1 MSEALTVLI
10 IDADPDARSAIQ
22 SAVSGVP
29 GASVIAETDSPLY
42 GYELIRQNRPKVVF
56 LDLSGDPEKNLA
68 LAQRIS
74 SFFKDV
80 LIVASKSF
88 PPTPTLPLQGGGDQN
103 QGAQEDQKLELEMLK
118 ACMEAGIREVLDRP
132 LDAGLIRAIFEK
144 HRLALSTDQQDG
156 DRTGRILT
164 VFSNKGGLGKTTIA
178 VNLALALSEAV
189 GKPVALVD
197 LNFQLGDITTF
208 LDVEPKQTIVDVAR
222 NIGRVD
228 AAYLEGSLAQYSTD
242 RARLYV
248 LADPLQVE
256 DAEELTADQIN
267 AVLTVL
273 RATFEYVV
281 IDTTPSFDAKTL
293 CALDLADYILMV
305 SIVNLPSIRSSQ
317 RLFNLFERL
326 GYPAQKIKLILNRYM
341 PDEEI
346 TLEDVEE
353 TLEHPVFWKIPNSYY
368 VVMTAINRGIP
379 IAAVEGGQALHK
391 SFLEL
396 GRLLSGVLPS
406 TAKPEESTGNTP
418 GKPGPAKPETSADKA
433 PPSLLTRMFPSFFGS
448 AR

>member
-1 MSEALTVLI
+1 MSEPLSVLI
-10 IDADPDARSAIQ
+10 IDAEPVNREAIRA
-22 SAVSGVP
+22 AVTGVP

-56 LDLSGDPEKNLA
+56 LDLGGDPEKNLA

-80 LIVASKSF
+80 LIVASHDDADS
-88 PPTPTLPLQGGGDQN
+88 TPEHRLETLR
-103 QGAQEDQKLELEMLK
+103 

-132 LDAGLIRAIFEK
+132 LDAAAIRTVFEK
-144 HRLALSTDQQDG
+144 HRLALSVDQRDG

-228 AAYLEGSLAQYSTD
+228 AAYLEGSLAQYATD

-317 RLFNLFERL
+317 RLLNLFERL

-379 IAAVEGGQALHK
+379 IAAVEGGQALYK

-396 GRLLSGVLPS
+396 GRLLGGVLPS
-406 TAKPEESTGNTP
+406 AAKPDENGGNGPGKLSVAKPEPSN
-418 GKPGPAKPETSADKA
+418 DKH
-433 PPSLLTRMFPSFFGS
+433 PRTLLSRMFPSLFGS